1 MMSAPLAIWALTP
14 KGANL
19 AKRLAERLPP
29 ADCFV
34 SAKIAKSEDQVNR
47 FTNFSQTICEH
58 FGQYRAHIFI
68 MAVGIVVRTIAG
80 HLIHKTKDPAV
91 VVLDEAGQFA
101 ISLISGHLGGANDL
115 AGKAARIT
123 GGQAVITTA
132 TDVNQLPAIDV
143 LAQEKGLKIINP
155 SAIKTVNMA
164 LISGRKITL
173 YDPYRLFEGQ
183 AWPLAPSI
191 LPHDLLKD
199 QIRAKLNDA
208 SAGVLIDDR
217 KWIDLK
223 QTVLILRPGTLAVGV
238 GCNRHTKANEM
249 LALLETTF
257 KRFNLAISSIATLA
271 SVDIKADEEGL
282 LALAAK
288 LNLNLNLYSR
298 RALDQV
304 KNVPTPSIIVKKH
317 LGVNSVCEAAAILGA
332 GMGPLIVPKH
342 KSQNVTIAVARRD
355 FTSSGSD
362 RAASNTSRIEPK
374 RS

>member
-1 MMSAPLAIWALTP
+1 MT
-14 KGANL
+14 
-19 AKRLAERLPP
+19 
-29 ADCFV
+29 
-34 SAKIAKSEDQVNR
+34 
-47 FTNFSQTICEH
+47 
-58 FGQYRAHIFI
+58 
-68 MAVGIVVRTIAG
+68 
-80 HLIHKTKDPAV
+80 
-91 VVLDEAGQFA
+91 
-101 ISLISGHLGGANDL
+101 
-115 AGKAARIT
+115 
-123 GGQAVITTA
+123 
-132 TDVNQLPAIDV
+132 
-143 LAQEKGLKIINP
+143 
-155 SAIKTVNMA
+155 
-164 LISGRKITL
+164 
-173 YDPYRLFEGQ
+173 
-183 AWPLAPSI
+183 
-191 LPHDLLKD
+191 
-199 QIRAKLNDA
+199 
-208 SAGVLIDDR
+208 DDR

-271 SVDIKADEEGL
+271 SVDLKADEEGL
-282 LALAAK
+282 LELAEK